1 MKFFETSKYHSFK
14 KSTYITLRWIGI
26 IGQLIAVNF
35 VYLFLNSSFEFITS
49 NLVIFLGILSNLYL
63 IFIYKK
69 TQLSDRSAFIFLL
82 IDILQLG
89 VLLYLSGG
97 ITNPFV
103 IFILIP
109 SVFSSSNLSLR
120 TNTLLVILTIIIIV
134 FLTFNYQDL
143 PINLNSDFHNNH
155 YFYYSIPVSLI
166 IALVFLNYF
175 AMTFGTQSRLRKEAL
190 GKMEEVMAK
199 EHELLSLGGQAAAAA
214 HSLGTPLST
223 ITIISHD
230 LMKQFK
236 GQKDIEK
243 DIELLIPIRDNITV
257 FSIGDEHKIIE
268 KDNFT
273 EIIWKNNSFLDLFKQ
288 SSLQDYSKGV
298 IDSSNNLFIRFL
310 SWIRVNF
317 FYPDARLSN
326 LNKIESFLIDYIER
340 KDINLMI
347 TTSPPH
353 SIQLL
358 GKRIKNVIN
367 LKGKIIQ
374 IKNIQ
379 KNQYVGYNRT
389 YKTKTKIKVAIIG
402 LGYEDGI
409 PRSLSNKGYVYFKKN
424 RFKIIGRISMDT
436 FTVDISKS
444 SHDLNIGMYLDI
456 INDQHKIDKFAK
468 LCKTIPNEI
477 MTSIGKRVY
486 RKYE

>member
-1 MKFFETSKYHSFK
+1 MKFFETSKYHTFK
-14 KSTYITLRWIGI
+14 KSTYVTLRWIGI

-35 VYLFLNSSFEFITS
+35 VYFFLNQNFDFVTS
-49 NLVIFLGILSNLYL
+49 NIVILLGIFSNLYL

-69 TQLSDRSAFIFLL
+69 TQLSDRSAFLFLL

-120 TNTLLVILTIIIIV
+120 TNALLVILTIIIII
-134 FLTFNYQDL
+134 FLTFSYKDL

-155 YFYYSIPVSLI
+155 YFYYSIPLSLI

-223 ITIISHD
+223 ITIIAHD

-243 DIELLIPIRDNITV
+243 DIELLNSQVDRCNEILKRLTLNPVEEDEFIDKDISIRDYL
-257 FSIGDEHKIIE
+257 S
-268 KDNFT
+268 
-273 EIIWKNNSFLDLFKQ
+273 EIILSF
-288 SSLQDYSKGV
+288 
-298 IDSSNNLFIRFL
+298 
-310 SWIRVNF
+310 
-317 FYPDARLSN
+317 
-326 LNKIESFLIDYIER
+326 
-340 KDINLMI
+340 KDISKKEFIFNFDQDSNPKKI
-347 TTSPPH
+347 SK
-353 SIQLL
+353 SIEIVYGLRNFI
-358 GKRIKNVIN
+358 GNANKFAKNTIFIN
-367 LKGKIIQ
+367 LKSDSEVTEITVEDDGNGYPRDIISKIGEPYLKSNYSNDKSKQ
-374 IKNIQ
+374 
-379 KNQYVGYNRT
+379 
-389 YKTKTKIKVAIIG
+389 G
-402 LGYEDGI
+402 LGLG
-409 PRSLSNKGYVYFKKN
+409 LF
-424 RFKIIGRISMDT
+424 
-436 FTVDISKS
+436 
-444 SHDLNIGMYLDI
+444 
-456 INDQHKIDKFAK
+456 
-468 LCKTIPNEI
+468 
-477 MTSIGKRVY
+477 IGKTLLEKNFASVNCRNSKTRSGAEVNI
-486 RKYE
+486 KWKNKELFNI